1 MDSSNPVATGA
12 IVSHQTPQGAILLGK
27 AITTAEALP
36 ATQGHVYLHARLG
49 NRHGLV
55 AGATGTGKTV
65 TLMTLAEGFSRIGV
79 PVFLADVKGDVAGLA
94 VPGAPSAKLQ
104 TRLDEIGMPDH
115 VFEGNPT
122 VFWDLFGKLGHP
134 VRTTVS
140 EIGPTLLSR
149 MLQLND
155 TQSGVLD
162 IVFKL
167 ADDRGLLLLDLKDLR
182 ALLGVVADERKAI
195 TTSYGLVST
204 PSIGAIQRALL
215 RLEAEGGEVFF
226 GEPALEL
233 ADLMRTTTDGRGV
246 INILAADRLVLQ
258 PRLYS
263 SFLLWLL
270 SELFENLPEVGD
282 LDKPKLVFVFDEAH
296 LLFQDAPPALQQRV
310 EQVVRIIRS
319 KGVGVYFCSQF
330 PDDVPDN
337 ILGQL
342 GNRVQHALRA
352 FTPRDQ
358 KAVRT
363 AAETFVANPQL
374 DVAEAISR
382 LGTGE
387 ALVSTLQDK
396 GIPMPVE
403 RTLIA
408 PPRCRMGAITDAERA
423 HVRAGSPVGAKYD
436 TTVDRD
442 SATEML
448 ARKVAAVATQTAA
461 PPARNGENA
470 NGGLG
475 QSVKDAVFGTSRRQ
489 GMIET
494 MAKQTARTVG
504 NQIGRQILRG
514 VLGGIFGGKR

>member
-1 MDSSNPVATGA
+1 MAP
-12 IVSHQTPQGAILLGK
+12 TPDARPNDILLGK
-27 AITTAEALP
+27 AVTTPDSGL
-36 ATQGHVYLHARLG
+36 VYLHTKLG

-65 TLMTLAEGFSRIGV
+65 TLMTLAEGFSRQGV

-94 VPGAPSAKLQ
+94 MPGAANDKLQ
-104 TRLDEIGMPDH
+104 SRLTEIGIADWAPGASP
-115 VFEGNPT
+115 V

-140 EIGPTLLSR
+140 EMGPTLLAR
-149 MLQLND
+149 ILELND

-167 ADDRGLLLLDLKDLR
+167 ADDRGLLLLDLEDLR
-182 ALLGVVADERKAI
+182 ALLGLVADERKDI
-195 TTSYGLVST
+195 STSYGLVST
-204 PSIGAIQRALL
+204 QSVGAIQRSLL
-215 RLEAEGGEVFF
+215 RLEQEGGDHFF
-226 GEPALEL
+226 GEPALQL
-233 ADLMRTTTDGRGV
+233 ADLMRTSTDGRGV
-246 INILAADRLVLQ
+246 VNVLAADSLILK

-270 SELFENLPEVGD
+270 SELFEQLPEVGD
-282 LDKPKLVFVFDEAH
+282 IDKPKLVFVFDEAH
-296 LLFQDAPPALQQRV
+296 LLFDDAPPALQQRV

-330 PDDVPDN
+330 PDDIPDN

-358 KAVRT
+358 KAVKT
-363 AAETFVANPQL
+363 AAETFVPNPAL
-374 DVAEAISR
+374 NVAEAISQ

-396 GIPMPVE
+396 GVPMPVE

-408 PPRCRMGAITDAERA
+408 PPRCRMGAITEAERA
-423 HVRAGSPVGAKYD
+423 QVRATSPIGPKYD
-436 TTVDRD
+436 TAINRE
-442 SATEML
+442 SAAEMLLQRAQAATEQ
-448 ARKVAAVATQTAA
+448 AQA
-461 PPARNGENA
+461 PPAKTREQDDQEE
-470 NGGLG
+470 GGFG
-475 QSVKDAVFGTSRRQ
+475 QAVKDAVFGTKRRQ
-489 GMIET
+489 GMVEA

-504 NQIGRQILRG
+504 NQVGRQILRG
-514 VLGGIFGGKR
+514 LLGGIFGGKR

>member
-1 MDSSNPVATGA
+1 MDQAVLP
-12 IVSHQTPQGAILLGK
+12 PILVGK
-27 AITTAEALP
+27 AVTTETSGLVHLLP
-36 ATQGHVYLHARLG
+36 KYG

-94 VPGAPSAKLQ
+94 VPGTTNDRIAQRIEQMGITDYRNEAAP
-104 TRLDEIGMPDH
+104 
-115 VFEGNPT
+115 V
-122 VFWDLFGKLGHP
+122 VFWDLWGTSGHA

-140 EIGPTLLSR
+140 EIGPVLLSR
-149 MLQLND
+149 MLELND

-162 IVFKL
+162 ILFKL
-167 ADDRGLLLLDLKDLR
+167 ADDRGLLLLDLQDFR
-182 ALLGVVADERKAI
+182 SLLGLVADERKDI
-195 TTSYGLVST
+195 STSYGLVST
-204 PSIGAIQRALL
+204 QSIGAIQRSLL
-215 RLEAEGGEVFF
+215 RLEAEGADMFF

-246 INILAADRLVLQ
+246 VNILAADQLILK
-258 PRLYS
+258 PKLYS
-263 SFLLWLL
+263 TFLLWLL
-270 SELFENLPEVGD
+270 SELFETLPEVGD

-296 LLFQDAPPALQQRV
+296 LLFDDAPPALRQRI

-330 PDDVPDN
+330 PDDVPDQ

-342 GNRVQHALRA
+342 GNRFQHALRA

-363 AAETFVANPQL
+363 AAETFVPNPGL
-374 DVAEAISR
+374 DVAAAIGQ
-382 LGTGE
+382 LGVGE

-396 GIPMPVE
+396 GVPMPVE

-423 HVRAGSPVGAKYD
+423 QVRAGSPVGARYD
-436 TTVDRD
+436 TRIDRE
-442 SATEML
+442 SASEML
-448 ARKVAAVATQTAA
+448 ARKAEQKTEQAQA
-461 PPARNGENA
+461 PPAKTREHDDA
-470 NGGLG
+470 QEGGIG
-475 QSVKDAVFGTSRRQ
+475 QTVKDAVFGTKRRQ

-494 MAKQTARTVG
+494 AAKQTARTMG
-504 NQIGRQILRG
+504 SQIGRQILRG
-514 VLGGIFGGKR
+514 IMGSMFGGKK

>member
-1 MDSSNPVATGA
+1 MDP
-12 IVSHQTPQGAILLGK
+12 ILLGK
-27 AITTAEALP
+27 AVTTPQSLP
-36 ATQGHVYLHARLG
+36 ETQGHVFLQPKFG

-65 TLMTLAEGFSRIGV
+65 TLMTLAEGFSRLGV

-94 VPGAPSAKLQ
+94 VAGTANEKLQ
-104 TRLDEIGMPDH
+104 SRVAEIGLPGYAN
-115 VFEGNPT
+115 EANPV

-134 VRTTVS
+134 IRTTVS
-140 EIGPTLLSR
+140 EMGPTLLAR
-149 MLQLND
+149 VLELND

-167 ADDRGLLLLDLKDLR
+167 ADDRGLLLLDLEDLR
-182 ALLGVVADERKAI
+182 ALLGLVADERKDI
-195 TTSYGLVST
+195 STSYGLVSAQ
-204 PSIGAIQRALL
+204 SIGAIQRSLL
-215 RLEAEGGEVFF
+215 RLEQEGGELFF

-246 INILAADRLVLQ
+246 VNILASEQLVLK

-270 SELFENLPEVGD
+270 SELFETLPEVGD

-296 LLFQDAPPALQQRV
+296 LLFDDAPPALQQRV
-310 EQVVRIIRS
+310 EQVVRLIRS

-358 KAVRT
+358 KAVKT
-363 AAETFVANPQL
+363 AAETFVPNPAL
-374 DVAEAISR
+374 DVAKTISQ

-396 GIPMPVE
+396 GVPMPVE
-403 RTLIA
+403 KTLIA
-408 PPRCRMGAITDAERA
+408 PPRCRMGAITEAERQQ
-423 HVRAGSPVGAKYD
+423 VRGTSPVGHKYD
-436 TTVDRD
+436 ERVDRE
-442 SATEML
+442 SASEML
-448 ARKVAAVATQTAA
+448 ATRAETATQQSKA
-461 PPARNGENA
+461 PPARSRAQDEAEDSGF
-470 NGGLG
+470 G
-475 QSVKDAVFGTSRRQ
+475 QAVKDAVFGTKRRQ
-489 GMIET
+489 GMVET
-494 MAKQTARTVG
+494 MAKQASRTVG
-504 NQIGRQILRG
+504 NRIGQQIVRG
-514 VLGGIFGGKR
+514 LLGSIFGGTRR

>member
-1 MDSSNPVATGA
+1 MDP
-12 IVSHQTPQGAILLGK
+12 ILLGK
-27 AITTAEALP
+27 GITDDIPVTLQP
-36 ATQGHVYLHARLG
+36 KFG

-65 TLMTLAEGFSRIGV
+65 TLMTLAEGFSRMGV
-79 PVFLADVKGDVAGLA
+79 PVFMADVKGDVAGLA
-94 VPGAPSAKLQ
+94 AAGDGSERVLQRAKDIGIAGYAPGA
-104 TRLDEIGMPDH
+104 
-115 VFEGNPT
+115 NP
-122 VFWDLFGKLGHP
+122 VIFWDLYGKLGHP

-140 EIGPTLLSR
+140 EMGPTLLSR
-149 MLQLND
+149 ILELND

-167 ADDRGLLLLDLKDLR
+167 ADDRGLLLLDLEDLR
-182 ALLGVVADERKAI
+182 ALLGLVAAERKDI
-195 TTSYGLVST
+195 STSYGLVST
-204 PSIGAIQRALL
+204 QSVGAIQRALL
-215 RLEAEGGEVFF
+215 RLEQEGGEMFF

-233 ADLMRTTTDGRGV
+233 ADLMRTNTDGRGV
-246 INILAADRLVLQ
+246 IGILAADQLILK

-270 SELFENLPEVGD
+270 SELFETLPEVGD

-296 LLFQDAPPALQQRV
+296 LLFDDAPPALQQRI
-310 EQVVRIIRS
+310 EQVVRLIRS

-358 KAVRT
+358 KAVKT
-363 AAETFVANPQL
+363 AAETFVPNPRL
-374 DVAEAISR
+374 DVAQAISR

-396 GIPMPVE
+396 GIPSPVQQ
-403 RTLIA
+403 TFVS
-408 PPRCRMGAITDAERA
+408 PPRCRMGAINDTERQQ
-423 HVRAGSPVGAKYD
+423 VRNSSPVGGKYD
-436 TTVDRD
+436 TRVDRE
-442 SATEML
+442 SAAEML
-448 ARKVAAVATQTAA
+448 AKRAETAA
-461 PPARNGENA
+461 QAANAPAAKTEQDDPDA
-470 NGGLG
+470 GGFG
-475 QSVKDAVFGTSRRQ
+475 QTVKDAVFGTKRRQ

-494 MAKQTARTVG
+494 MAKQTTRTIGTKLG
-504 NQIGRQILRG
+504 NQIVRGILG
-514 VLGGIFGGKR
+514 SIFGGRR

>member
-1 MDSSNPVATGA
+1 MDP
-12 IVSHQTPQGAILLGK
+12 ILVGK
-27 AITTAEALP
+27 SVTAPDSGQVFLQP
-36 ATQGHVYLHARLG
+36 KYG

-65 TLMTLAEGFSRIGV
+65 TLMTLAEGFSRLGV

-94 VPGAPSAKLQ
+94 VAGELNEKLQ
-104 TRLDEIGMPDH
+104 ARIGEIGMTGYAPQA
-115 VFEGNPT
+115 NPV

-140 EIGPTLLSR
+140 EMGPTLLAR
-149 MLQLND
+149 ILELND

-167 ADDRGLLLLDLKDLR
+167 ADDRGLLLLDLEDLR
-182 ALLGVVADERKAI
+182 ALLGLVADERKDI
-195 TTSYGLVST
+195 STSYGLVSAQ
-204 PSIGAIQRALL
+204 SIGAIQRSLL
-215 RLEAEGGEVFF
+215 RLEQEGGEMFF

-233 ADLMRTTTDGRGV
+233 ADLMRTNTDGRGV
-246 INILAADRLVLQ
+246 VNVLAADQLILK

-296 LLFQDAPPALQQRV
+296 LLFDDAPPALQQRV
-310 EQVVRIIRS
+310 EQVVRLIRS

-330 PDDVPDN
+330 PDDVPDA

-358 KAVRT
+358 KAVRI
-363 AAETFVANPQL
+363 AAETFVPNPNL
-374 DVAEAISR
+374 DVAEAISK

-396 GIPMPVE
+396 GVPMPVE

-408 PPRCRMGAITDAERA
+408 PPRCRMGAIAEAERA
-423 HVRAGSPVGAKYD
+423 QVRAGSPVGHKYD
-436 TTVDRD
+436 TAVNRE
-442 SATEML
+442 SAAETL
-448 ARKVAAVATQTAA
+448 AKKVETAAVQAKA
-461 PPARNGENA
+461 PPARTREQDEA
-470 NGGLG
+470 EEGGFG
-475 QSVKDAVFGTSRRQ
+475 QAVKDAVFGTKRRQ
-489 GMIET
+489 GMVET

-504 NQIGRQILRG
+504 SQIGRQILRG
-514 VLGGIFGGKR
+514 VLGGIFGGGRR

>member
-1 MDSSNPVATGA
+1 MADN
-12 IVSHQTPQGAILLGK
+12 AILIGK
-27 AITTAEALP
+27 AVTSPDSLP
-36 ATQGHVYLHARLG
+36 ETHGQVFLQGRLG

-65 TLMTLAEGFSRIGV
+65 TLMTIAEGFSRMGV
-79 PVFLADVKGDVAGLA
+79 PVFLADVKGDVAGLGVA
-94 VPGAPSAKLQ
+94 GAMNEKIQARVK
-104 TRLDEIGMPDH
+104 DIGIADYVNEASP
-115 VFEGNPT
+115 V
-122 VFWDLFGKLGHP
+122 VFWDLFGKNGHP
-134 VRTTVS
+134 IRTTVS
-140 EIGPTLLSR
+140 EIGPTLLAR
-149 MLQLND
+149 ILELND

-167 ADDRGLLLLDLKDLR
+167 ADDRGLLLLDLEDLR
-182 ALLGVVADERKAI
+182 ALLGLVADERKDI
-195 TTSYGLVST
+195 STSYGLVSSQ
-204 PSIGAIQRALL
+204 SIGAIQRSLL
-215 RLEAEGGEVFF
+215 RLEQEGGEMFF
-226 GEPALEL
+226 GEPALDL
-233 ADLMRTTTDGRGV
+233 ADLMRTTTNGRGV
-246 INILAADRLVLQ
+246 VNVLASEQLILK

-270 SELFENLPEVGD
+270 SELFEQLPEVGD

-296 LLFQDAPPALQQRV
+296 LLFDDAPPALQQRV

-330 PDDVPDN
+330 PDDVPDE

-358 KAVRT
+358 KAVKT
-363 AAETFVANPQL
+363 AAETFVANPKL
-374 DVAEAISR
+374 DVAEAISQ

-423 HVRAGSPVGAKYD
+423 QVRAGSPVGAKYD
-436 TTVDRD
+436 KAIDRE
-442 SATEML
+442 SAAEML
-448 ARKVAAVATQTAA
+448 ARKAEVATEQAKA
-461 PPARNGENA
+461 PPAKTREQDDA
-470 NGGLG
+470 EEGGFG
-475 QSVKDAVFGTSRRQ
+475 QAVKDAVFGTKRRQ
-489 GMIET
+489 GMVEA

-514 VLGGIFGGKR
+514 VLGSIFGGRR

>member
-1 MDSSNPVATGA
+1 MDP
-12 IVSHQTPQGAILLGK
+12 ILLGK
-27 AITTAEALP
+27 GITDEVAVTLLP
-36 ATQGHVYLHARLG
+36 KFG

-65 TLMTLAEGFSRIGV
+65 TLMTLAEGFSKLGV
-79 PVFLADVKGDVAGLA
+79 PVFMADVKGDVSGLA
-94 VPGAPSAKLQ
+94 VAGDGNEKILQRARDLGVADYAPGASPV
-104 TRLDEIGMPDH
+104 I
-115 VFEGNPT
+115 
-122 VFWDLFGKLGHP
+122 FWDLYGKKGHP

-140 EIGPTLLSR
+140 EIGSLLLAR
-149 MLQLND
+149 ILELND

-167 ADDRGLLLLDLKDLR
+167 ADDRGLLLLDLDDLR
-182 ALLGVVADERKAI
+182 ALLALVADERKDIA
-195 TTSYGLVST
+195 TEYGLVST
-204 PSIGAIQRALL
+204 ASVGAIQRSLL
-215 RLEAEGGEVFF
+215 RLAQNGGEGFF

-246 INILAADRLVLQ
+246 IGILAADQLVLN

-270 SELFENLPEVGD
+270 SELFEQLPEVGD

-296 LLFQDAPPALQQRV
+296 LLFDDSPPALVQRV
-310 EQVVRIIRS
+310 EQVVRLIRS

-363 AAETFVANPQL
+363 AAETFVPNPKL
-374 DVAEAISR
+374 DVAEAISK

-396 GIPMPVE
+396 GVPMPVQQ
-403 RTLIA
+403 TLIA
-408 PPRCRMGAITDAERA
+408 PPRCRMGSISDAERA
-423 HVRAGSPVGAKYD
+423 QVRAGSPVGAKYD
-436 TTVDRD
+436 NAIDRE
-442 SATEML
+442 SASEML
-448 ARKVAAVATQTAA
+448 AKRAETAAEKAEA
-461 PPARNGENA
+461 PPAKTRAQDDSQE
-470 NGGLG
+470 GGFG
-475 QSVKDAVFGTSRRQ
+475 QSVKDAVFGTKRRQ
-489 GMIET
+489 GMVET

-504 NQIGRQILRG
+504 NQVGRQILRG
-514 VLGGIFGGKR
+514 LLGGIFGGKR